1 MARRKQNR
9 ETFVNSRD
17 AALWIARRIADGAMP
32 EIGKALAGWLIR
44 YAGGGVALGWLAEQV
59 WGWFQ

>member
-17 AALWIARRIADGAMP
+17 AALWIARKIGEGALP
-32 EIGKALAGWLIR
+32 ELGKRLAGWAWK
-44 YAGGGVALGWLAEQV
+44 AGAGAGAGWVLDRLF
-59 WGWFQ
+59 G